1 MTKKIIQLSTKQC
14 PPCQRLR
21 SEIERVIDK
30 TPYTYE
36 YISLYNGPDMHEK
49 GFDIEDYWNEVNRNI
64 IKYRQELGVF
74 FTSFP
79 TIIKQEA
86 DDLKMIP
93 KQEIIKF
100 LVDESK

>member
-36 YISLYNGPDMHEK
+36 YISLYNGPEMYEPE
-49 GFDIEDYWNEVNRNI
+49 FDIEDYWVEVNNNI
-64 IKYRQELGVF
+64 TKYRKDFGVF

-79 TIIKQEA
+79 TIIKQEE
-86 DDLKMIP
+86 DTKTLIP
-93 KQEIIKF
+93 KQEIVKF
-100 LVDESK
+100 LIDESK